1 MIGLIA
7 LLLVVAV
14 PKPAPTTAPH
24 PPQRPSQATAHAYA
38 GDLFSRRARHRAA
51 IMLRMRWE
59 DLRLAQLERIR
70 AAIRREIPIDELL
83 REATAPSEFYGIE
96 GARGRNQA
104 TFPQRS
110 R

>member
-7 LLLVVAV
+7 LLLVVSV

-24 PPQRPSQATAHAYA
+24 PPQRPSQAHAYA